1 MPVEQINGTPL
12 AYESVGSGD
21 PLVLVHG
28 SWNQREGWMFLVPEL
43 SPPFRVV
50 AYDRRGH
57 GGSTLEPADGTFDD
71 DVADLAALI
80 EQLEIAP
87 ALPGAERAII
97 PGAGHVPHATHPRE
111 YAVLIRDFLSR
122 G

>member
-1 MPVEQINGTPL
+1 
-12 AYESVGSGD
+12 
-21 PLVLVHG
+21 
-28 SWNQREGWMFLVPEL
+28 MFLVPEL

-57 GGSTLEPADGTFDD
+57 GGSTPEPADVTFDD
-71 DVADLAALI
+71 DVADVAALI